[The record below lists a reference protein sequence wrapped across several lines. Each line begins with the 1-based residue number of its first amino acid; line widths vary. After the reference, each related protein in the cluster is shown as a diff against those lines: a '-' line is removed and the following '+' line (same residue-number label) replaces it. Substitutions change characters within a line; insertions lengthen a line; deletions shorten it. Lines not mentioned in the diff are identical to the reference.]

1 MTTILNKLSLAFAGL
16 VLSFSSGL
24 AHAADSP
31 SFDCKKASS
40 SVEKAIC
47 GDPKLMELDVDLA
60 ASYKRGRSESSE
72 KRSKWIVSTQRE
84 WLKRRKTCPLQG
96 MQGCLV
102 GRYTDRLE
110 VLEWTEEL
118 SADGDIN
125 GDGILDLVILTQ
137 KKPSSSKAFE
147 IYLGSKSEGYKKVFE
162 SSVLVPAVE
171 ENQFAPLEAIEIN
184 DKGVLSLYFEM
195 AYSMG
200 SWMRETHTYRVRF
213 EDERFRVIGHD
224 FFSHYRNRRSS
235 YAESWNFLSNR
246 MFEKKYSEDEELF
259 EKKYSFKFDGKIY
272 IDDIKNA
279 LHGDLGIGTLES
291 TLTSQSE
298 NHPTKIE
305 TFGKISATNN
315 PSKKWQQKN
324 LYGNDSSGT
333 VLGKVTLSKGES
345 NEWTILITNQSK
357 FSCKIYFDEKGNPAL
372 LKACELTE
380 PPSWL
385 SEQPLS
391 VTPDEIILNCTARS
405 KEIVCNGSYRHDLQS
420 DQAYEMTMTI
430 ARKK

>member
-1 MTTILNKLSLAFAGL
+1 MITMFNKMLVGFVGF
-16 VLSFSSGL
+16 VLSVSSGL
-24 AHAADSP
+24 THAADSP

-47 GDPKLMELDVDLA
+47 GDPKLMALDVDLA
-60 ASYKRGRSESSE
+60 ASYKRARSESSE
-72 KRSKWIVSTQRE
+72 KGSKWIVSSQRE
-84 WLKRRKTCPLQG
+84 WLKERNNCPLQG
-96 MQGCLV
+96 MQGCLIV
-102 GRYTDRLE
+102 HYADRLE
-110 VLEWTEEL
+110 VLEWAEEL

-162 SSVLVPAVE
+162 SLVLVPAVE

-235 YAESWNFLSNR
+235 YAESWNFLNNR
-246 MFEKKYSEDEELF
+246 MFEKTYSEDEELF
-259 EKKYSFKFDGKIY
+259 EKKYNFKFDGKIY
-272 IDDIKNA
+272 LDDIKDA
-279 LHGDLGIGTLES
+279 LYGDLGIGTLDS
-291 TLTSQSE
+291 TLTSQSA

-305 TFGKISATNN
+305 SFGKISATNN

-324 LYGNDSSGT
+324 LYGNDNDVAALS
-333 VLGKVTLSKGES
+333 KVTLSKDKDGS
-345 NEWTILITNQSK
+345 WTVLIRNQ
-357 FSCKIYFDEKGNPAL
+357 FSFLCEVYFDEAGTPAL
-372 LKACELTE
+372 LRNCESTTGGWTAA
-380 PPSWL
+380 PS
-385 SEQPLS
+385 EIPL
-391 VTPDEIILNCTARS
+391 VCTARS
-405 KEIVCNGSYRHDLQS
+405 KEIVCNGKYKLRSNSYAS
-420 DQAYEMTMTI
+420 DYSSDAFMTI

>member
-1 MTTILNKLSLAFAGL
+1 MTTIFNKLSLAFVGF
-16 VLSFSSGL
+16 VLSASSGL

-47 GDPKLMELDVDLA
+47 GDPKLMQLDVDLA
-60 ASYKRGRSESSE
+60 ASYKRARSESSE
-72 KRSKWIVSTQRE
+72 KRSKWIVSSQRE
-84 WLKRRKTCPLQG
+84 WLKERNNCPLQG
-96 MQGCLV
+96 MQGCLIV
-102 GRYTDRLE
+102 HYADRLE
-110 VLEWTEEL
+110 VLEWAEEL

-162 SSVLVPAVE
+162 SLVLVPAVE

-235 YAESWNFLSNR
+235 YAESWNFLNNR
-246 MFEKKYSEDEELF
+246 IFAEKYSEDEELF

-272 IDDIKNA
+272 LGDIKDA
-279 LHGDLGIGTLES
+279 LSGDLGIGTVES
-291 TLTSQSE
+291 TLTSQSA
-298 NHPTKIE
+298 NHPTEVNFIGE
-305 TFGKISATNN
+305 TRASNN
-315 PSKKWQQKN
+315 PSEEWGKSN
-324 LYGNDSSGT
+324 LYGSDNSYAA
-333 VLGKVTLSKGES
+333 LSKVVIS
-345 NEWTILITNQSK
+345 KNKNNITTVFIRNQ
-357 FSCKIYFDEKGNPAL
+357 FSFLCEVRFDEAGTPAL
-372 LKACELTE
+372 LRNCESTKGGWTAA
-380 PPSWL
+380 PS
-385 SEQPLS
+385 EIPL
-391 VTPDEIILNCTARS
+391 VCTARS
-405 KEIVCNGSYRHDLQS
+405 KEIVCNGKYKLRS
-420 DQAYEMTMTI
+420 DNSSSDAVMTI